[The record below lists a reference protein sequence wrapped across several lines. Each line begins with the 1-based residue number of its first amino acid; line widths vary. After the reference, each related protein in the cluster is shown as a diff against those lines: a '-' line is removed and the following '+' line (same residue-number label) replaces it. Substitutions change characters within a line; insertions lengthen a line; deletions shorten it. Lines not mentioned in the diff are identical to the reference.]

1 MDKKP
6 LRSIRIPREAAI
18 WWALFACVLALSAA
32 GCGRDG
38 AARYHLAGKIA
49 YGGKPIPEGIIF
61 FDPDLAAGQ
70 DGPQGYAVIKNGVYD
85 TRNEGLG
92 PGGGKYVLRLYAL
105 DGIPGPEA
113 ATGRPLFPEYTWRE
127 ELPTQDATK
136 DFNITRQAIAAASA
150 GQEPSLQ

>member
-6 LRSIRIPREAAI
+6 LRSIRIAREPVI
-18 WWALFACVLALSAA
+18 WWAFFAGVTALSAV
-32 GCGRDG
+32 GCGQGG
-38 AARYHLAGKIA
+38 ATRYHLAGKITYA
-49 YGGKPIPEGIIF
+49 GKPIPEGIIF
-61 FDPDLAAGQ
+61 FDPDLAAGH
-70 DGPQGYAVIKNGVYD
+70 DGPQGHAVIKNGVYD

-113 ATGRPLFPEYTWRE
+113 ASGRPLFPEYTWRE

-136 DFNITRQAIAAASA
+136 DFNVTRQAVAAAATAS
-150 GQEPSLQ
+150 Q